1 MNLLMN
7 PLMILVLNFLNIM
20 DLLKMEKL
28 TVKILLT
35 SSFMLTDELFVKDL
49 RNLETCLSVKKPLDL
64 SIS

>member
-1 MNLLMN
+1 
-7 PLMILVLNFLNIM
+7 MILVLNFLNIM
-20 DLLKMEKL
+20 DLLKIEKL

-35 SSFMLTDELFVKDL
+35 SNFMLTDELFVKAL